1 MIRNLS
7 NLISSDMVGVN
18 TAEIAISDHLN
29 EQTSMFDD
37 GDDSMTNERKHTVL
51 MRYTQK
57 DTSWKESLEDLGDE
71 RLQNGDYMV
80 QGS

>member
-29 EQTSMFDD
+29 EQTSMFDEAD
-37 GDDSMTNERKHTVL
+37 ESMTNERQKTTVL

-57 DTSWKESLEDLGDE
+57 DTSWKDDLEDLQDE
-71 RLQNGDYMV
+71 RLENGDYMV
-80 QGS
+80 